1 MKATLPISSADAR
14 DVLPQINPA
23 DMQPYEWIF
32 CDVGNT
38 LIQWYKRV
46 SFGIEDRYGLARGEL
61 LNTAFGSAVGLQA
74 MVGILTHEEWIDALR
89 TLLPA
94 GAVDEWA
101 AYAGEVEHGVVAMLT
116 RARTSGMR
124 IALVS
129 NASTALRAQLVSL
142 GVACVADVVVCSAEA
157 GVAKPDPAIFHL
169 ALAVTQARPE
179 RVVYIDDVA
188 AWAQVAAGCGMRT
201 LVYTNTPT
209 LCRDLNALGLSWA
222 AETLQAE
229 CTA

>member
-1 MKATLPISSADAR
+1 MKDTLPISANAT
-14 DVLPQINPA
+14 DVHAQINLA

-46 SFGIEDRYGLARGEL
+46 SFDIEDRYGLTRGEL
-61 LNTAFGSAVGLQA
+61 LNAAFGSAVGLQA
-74 MVGILTHEEWIDALR
+74 MVGILTHEEWIDALH
-89 TLLPA
+89 TILPA
-94 GAVDEWA
+94 GAVEEWA
-101 AYAGEVEHGVVAMLT
+101 AYGGEVEHGVVDMLK
-116 RARTSGMR
+116 RARASGMR

-129 NASTALRAQLVSL
+129 NASTALRAQLASL
-142 GVACVADVVVCSAEA
+142 GVACIADIIICSAEA
-157 GVAKPDPAIFHL
+157 GVAKPDPAIFHHAL
-169 ALAVTQARPE
+169 ALTHARPE

-188 AWAQVAAGCGMRT
+188 AWAQVAASCGMRT

-209 LCRDLNALGLSWA
+209 LCRDLMALGLLWA